1 MSDQADSLVAQA
13 KNWASH
19 YGPYSNGVEGAVLSV
34 PLRLRAAWERGNA
47 DAFADIFT
55 EHGSLLID
63 DTQLNGRE
71 AIRSYMA
78 EGFAGP
84 YQDARVVEEPVD
96 VRLIAPD
103 AALAITDGGIL
114 REGQT
119 ELDTGQVMRAMYVIV
134 KQGPE
139 WKLISHQTCPV
150 TG

>member
-1 MSDQADSLVAQA
+1 MSDKADSLVSQA
-13 KNWASH
+13 KEWAGH
-19 YGPYSNGVEGAVLSV
+19 YGQYSNGAEGAVLSV
-34 PLRLRAAWERGNA
+34 PLRIRAAWESADA
-47 DAFADIFT
+47 DAFAEVFT
-55 EHGSLLID
+55 ENGSMLVG

-84 YQDARVVEEPVD
+84 YRGAKVVEEPVD

-114 REGQT
+114 PPGRD
-119 ELDTGQVMRAMYVIV
+119 ELEPGEVSRAMYVIV

-139 WKLISHQTCPV
+139 WRLISHQTCPV